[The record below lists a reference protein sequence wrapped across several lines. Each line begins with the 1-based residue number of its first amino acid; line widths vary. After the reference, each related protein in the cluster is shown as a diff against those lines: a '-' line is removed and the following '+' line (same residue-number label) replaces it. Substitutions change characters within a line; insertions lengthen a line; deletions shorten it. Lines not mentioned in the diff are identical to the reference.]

1 MQSTVQI
8 QNIQDEVVLKEDFT
22 ELDTFL
28 INPISAKMIPAFVPH
43 GLLYLASYALREGYK
58 V

>member
-8 QNIQDEVVLKEDFT
+8 QNIQDEVVLKEDFA

-28 INPISAKMIPAFVPH
+28 INPISE
-43 GLLYLASYALREGYK
+43 R
-58 V
+58 